1 MNTNHNIIAKAFE
14 EHRDALI
21 NYVSCRINDR
31 NEAEDI
37 VQDTFIRLMDYDVIT
52 EATVKNLVFTIANN
66 IVIDH
71 LRRHYKRQEVY
82 SYVYDMMQKQTP
94 LTPGQIA
101 VFHDLAEQERCVMQ
115 SLSPSAARV
124 YEMTRVDGMSIEE
137 IALTLNL
144 SRRTVECHQFKSRK
158 IVREE
163 MKKVM

>member
-31 NEAEDI
+31 SEAEDI
-37 VQDTFIRLMDYDVIT
+37 VQDAFIRLMDYDVVSDV
-52 EATVKNLVFTIANN
+52 TVKNLVFTIANN

-82 SYVYDMMQKQTP
+82 SYAYDMMQKQMP
-94 LTPGQIA
+94 LTPEQIA
-101 VFHDLAEQERCVMQ
+101 VFHDLAEKERCVMQ
-115 SLSPSAARV
+115 SLSPATARV

-137 IALTLNL
+137 IAQTLNL

-158 IVREE
+158 IVREV